1 MSDLISVIVPCYN
14 AEKTIDR
21 CVQSVLNQSY
31 SDWELI
37 IVDDGSKDKSRNL
50 IAQWC
55 RNDVRIRLIEQANA
69 GVSAARNKALEAA
82 RGEYICFLDADDWYS
97 DDFLS
102 SLHNVMQQEKAE
114 IGCCGYRVENSAGGH
129 NVLQKG
135 GNNTTSGTDFLKKI
149 FFDTS
154 VRGFVCN
161 KIFLAGL
168 FRDKCFPEDVK
179 LSEDLLLLCDMYTKK
194 IRMAYINKPLY
205 HYWIDGSGASQSKS
219 VLIAPD
225 GGMQSL
231 NTFRR
236 IAEQLAG
243 AEEQKLVARM
253 CGESVVNSVYHSR
266 QQGWYN
272 KEALQKQLRW
282 FHWKY
287 LLSDSLLKKKIQY
300 LISVW
305 LIYRK

>member
-225 GGMQSL
+225 GGMQAL

>member
-1 MSDLISVIVPCYN
+1 MSELISVIVPCYN

-161 KIFLAGL
+161 KMFLAGL

-179 LSEDLLLLCDMYTKK
+179 LSEDLLLLCDMYTQK